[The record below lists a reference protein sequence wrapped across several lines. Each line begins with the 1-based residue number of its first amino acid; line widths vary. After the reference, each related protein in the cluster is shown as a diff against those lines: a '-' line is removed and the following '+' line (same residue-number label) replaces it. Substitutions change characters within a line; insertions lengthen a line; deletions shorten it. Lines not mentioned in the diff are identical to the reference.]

1 MYTYDLTDPTGNTM
15 AYLYTEYDQNGVAKA
30 GSSAPFY
37 GAVWNDYAEFRKYKD
52 NEEIPYGHI
61 VIENGDDSLSLSTA
75 RLQKGG
81 NVCSDTFGFAIGETE
96 ETKMPIAVAG
106 RALVYTYEDRS
117 SYEPGDAVCT
127 GPNGTISKMTREEI
141 KEYPDCIIGYVSAIP
156 DYEIWGEHNTKVN
169 NRIWIKVK

>member
-1 MYTYDLTDPTGNTM
+1 MYTYDLTDSTGNTM
-15 AYLYTEYDQNGVAKA
+15 ACLYTEYDQNGVAKA

-106 RALVYTYEDRS
+106 RALVYTYEDRN